1 RAQPVQPGLRHHL
14 LFMAGSALALLTL
27 LALLRLALLL
37 FNRELL
43 GDASLA
49 TLLEGFGNGL
59 RFDLRVLVYIFVP
72 LSLAVLS
79 PTRNGRAQ
87 PVQPGLRHHLLFM
100 AGSALALLT
109 LLALLRLA

>member
-1 RAQPVQPGLRHHL
+1 MTDATARAQAVQPGLRHHL

-79 PTRNGRAQ
+79 PHAVPRAGCSESGSPPA
-87 PVQPGLRHHLLFM
+87 PVWRSC
-100 AGSALALLT
+100 SA
-109 LLALLRLA
+109 

>member
-1 RAQPVQPGLRHHL
+1 MTDATARAQAVQPGLRHHL

-27 LALLRLALLL
+27 LALLRPALLL

-72 LSLAVLS
+72 LSWRCLAHAQWPRAGCSESGS
-79 PTRNGRAQ
+79 PPA
-87 PVQPGLRHHLLFM
+87 PVWRSC
-100 AGSALALLT
+100 SA
-109 LLALLRLA
+109 